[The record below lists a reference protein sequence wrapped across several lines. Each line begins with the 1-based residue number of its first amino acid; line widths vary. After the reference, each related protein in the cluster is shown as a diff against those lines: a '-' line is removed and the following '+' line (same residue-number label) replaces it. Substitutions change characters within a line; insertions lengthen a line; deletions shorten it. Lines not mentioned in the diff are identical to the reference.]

1 MEVRLERPVVRD
13 VSDHEP
19 AVTGR
24 DVYRDQR
31 VIGGVAPM
39 TTDVFWIPML
49 QDGARRNSLSRR
61 DTWTATTTS
70 KVFGAVLMP
79 LSS

>member
-13 VSDHEP
+13 ESEP
-19 AVTGR
+19 AVVGR

-31 VIGGVAPM
+31 VVGGVAPM

-61 DTWTATTTS
+61 DTWAATTTS
-70 KVFGAVLMP
+70 KVF
-79 LSS
+79 LSVPS